1 MNCVFF
7 VVVLSGVLMGWLKK
21 AIFIFSAITIVF
33 SAYLIGILYSIWP
46 IESKTLAQAGVFGD
60 SFGVLTALFSA
71 YAFGGLIVTIF
82 IQQEELSL
90 TRELMRVQSF
100 ENNFFKLQDILHK
113 IVENL
118 DLQDRKTGKVNETG
132 RDCFRGYVNELKILE
147 RYYKKKGKD
156 VVNTIVA
163 YDGYR
168 NVRYDDL
175 SIYFRFLFNV
185 FKYIDSSDVE
195 NKYKYAS
202 IVRSQLSDSELLMIF
217 YNCISSQGRKMV
229 YYTEK
234 YKIFDNLPVNLLLQ
248 SEHWNLYQRLAE
260 DVRD

>member
-1 MNCVFF
+1 MK
-7 VVVLSGVLMGWLKK
+7 S
-21 AIFIFSAITIVF
+21 
-33 SAYLIGILYSIWP
+33 
-46 IESKTLAQAGVFGD
+46 
-60 SFGVLTALFSA
+60 
-71 YAFGGLIVTIF
+71 
-82 IQQEELSL
+82 
-90 TRELMRVQSF
+90 
-100 ENNFFKLQDILHK
+100 
-113 IVENL
+113 
-118 DLQDRKTGKVNETG
+118 
-132 RDCFRGYVNELKILE
+132 LE
-147 RYYKKKGKD
+147 RYYKKKGED

-234 YKIFDNLPVNLLLQ
+234 YKIFDNLPVNHLLQ